1 MWRECSVQSADK
13 ETKIQECFFVSHTA
27 SELCTLYSELP
38 TRTPTSFPSII
49 FLFPLD
55 KPGKS
60 GIIPLF
66 QAEAARFSPTRIMFC
81 AGHGTL
87 FQDVYAWTGGFTRPF
102 FMDFIDWEVYRP

>member
-1 MWRECSVQSADK
+1 MCSKTRNKRA
-13 ETKIQECFFVSHTA
+13 TKSSV
-27 SELCTLYSELP
+27 LCTLYSELSARSAAQIP
-38 TRTPTSFPSII
+38 PII
-49 FLFPLD
+49 LFSPLD